1 MNQNERNDMYKGK
14 AYLSCYGIDSKSKKY
29 FGQYVEPIYILQ
41 TCKEV
46 VLTIYKALFI
56 VSFNQHSM
64 KEWSTLERQLKSM

>member
-1 MNQNERNDMYKGK
+1 MYKGK
-14 AYLSCYGIDSKSKKY
+14 AYLSCYGIDSKNKKY

-46 VLTIYKALFI
+46 VLTIYKELFI

-64 KEWSTLERQLKSM
+64 KQ